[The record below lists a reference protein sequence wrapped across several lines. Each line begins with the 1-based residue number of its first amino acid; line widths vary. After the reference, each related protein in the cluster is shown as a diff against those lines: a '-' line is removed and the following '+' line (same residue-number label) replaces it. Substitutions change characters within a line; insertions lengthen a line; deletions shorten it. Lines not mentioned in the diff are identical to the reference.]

1 MKKYLK
7 QLGLGAAAAITAGSA
22 MAQSSGT
29 TSSGVDVS
37 SVVTTLGT
45 GLAAIGAIGV
55 AILGLAAV
63 VAIYNWVRRPIK

>member
-7 QLGLGAAAAITAGSA
+7 QLGLGAAAVITAGSA

-37 SVVTTLGT
+37 AVVSTLGT
-45 GLAAIGAIGV
+45 GLTAIGAIGV